1 MIKKKRM
8 DVNKM
13 DYIYKE
19 LNQRKENLVS
29 LIEYVKTLT
38 DKELEDIFDNETINR
53 NIKTT
58 IVEIGYER
66 IKRLPFAIFIK
77 SLYYI
82 KNSHL
87 FLVNYKDKI
96 NVLSKEELIS
106 LIYNSYLD
114 NDCLIELTKIE
125 IFKKYLKE
133 EQESKKDTSLQ
144 SFMLTAELYIKK
156 EQIEDITY
164 LGNKIEKFLE
174 GNPIY
179 NEGIDLL
186 INYYLSIVIEK
197 YKEIDLEND
206 INRVGIAIMNSC
218 IKNHKRLS
226 HNMLKFYILFH
237 LKELDLDEYCKEI
250 IVTENTDDKSFAFGD
265 YQQNIGRLRIFTDYL
280 DKNIKF
286 NDEVPEDLRI
296 DYLNLMELQMLSHE
310 FGHIEKHREVEIFQ
324 QGFNDYGLL
333 LKNTS
338 IYGWYKN
345 AILKIFLGSE
355 MYNKFHGNFLEE
367 VRADI
372 YSIFDSSIQI
382 NKYFKNVFPE
392 ELLQSINRVNAK
404 DIIKFYTEE
413 KKTEIKRITPIEKFD
428 TFFKQY
434 LQTQEKDIPQKDL
447 EEELSFDEII
457 NRLLIGTKIPE
468 YVVDVFYKIANGEII
483 TTDIY
488 AELKKQIIEIQC
500 SYNEKQPK
508 NTIG

>member
-1 MIKKKRM
+1 M
-8 DVNKM
+8 
-13 DYIYKE
+13 
-19 LNQRKENLVS
+19 
-29 LIEYVKTLT
+29 
-38 DKELEDIFDNETINR
+38 
-53 NIKTT
+53 
-58 IVEIGYER
+58 
-66 IKRLPFAIFIK
+66 
-77 SLYYI
+77 
-82 KNSHL
+82 
-87 FLVNYKDKI
+87 
-96 NVLSKEELIS
+96 
-106 LIYNSYLD
+106 
-114 NDCLIELTKIE
+114 
-125 IFKKYLKE
+125 
-133 EQESKKDTSLQ
+133 
-144 SFMLTAELYIKK
+144 
-156 EQIEDITY
+156 
-164 LGNKIEKFLE
+164 
-174 GNPIY
+174 
-179 NEGIDLL
+179 
-186 INYYLSIVIEK
+186 
-197 YKEIDLEND
+197 
-206 INRVGIAIMNSC
+206 
-218 IKNHKRLS
+218 
-226 HNMLKFYILFH
+226 
-237 LKELDLDEYCKEI
+237 
-250 IVTENTDDKSFAFGD
+250 
-265 YQQNIGRLRIFTDYL
+265 
-280 DKNIKF
+280 
-286 NDEVPEDLRI
+286 PEDLRI

-500 SYNEKQPK
+500 SYNEKQLK